1 MLKVRFAL
9 LGALTL
15 FMFSGVMTS
24 VASASGP
31 FFHVGGTKLSGTKQI
46 KLQAKGPAVFKAP
59 SVKLE
64 VECNGSVSEGATIEG
79 GGETQGQAKG
89 RVSFSSCKV
98 PLPKPEC
105 EVAQPIVTNQLKSY
119 LAISVKPVTQT
130 KDVEVFE
137 PSTGV
142 QFTELKLTN
151 CGSLTTVG
159 VTGSIAAELIPV
171 GAEGQEGL
179 VVYPAA
185 AITEV
190 NHEGTIKKLK
200 FETVATVD
208 SFVAAYG
215 ARLATFPEK
224 FGIFE
229 Q

>member
-1 MLKVRFAL
+1 
-9 LGALTL
+9 
-15 FMFSGVMTS
+15 MFSGVMTS

-46 KLQAKGPAVFKAP
+46 KLQSKGSAVFKSP

-64 VECNGSVSEGATIEG
+64 IECNNSVSEGATIEG

-98 PLPKPEC
+98 LSPKTEC
-105 EVAQPIVTNQLKSY
+105 EVNQPIVTNQLKSY

-137 PSTGV
+137 PSQGV
-142 QFTELKLTN
+142 QFTELTLTK
-151 CGSLTTVG
+151 CSLTTVG

-171 GAEGQEGL
+171 GVEGQEGL
-179 VVYPAA
+179 VVYPAT

-190 NHEGTIKKLK
+190 NHEGVAKKVK
-200 FETVATVD
+200 FETVGVTD